1 VEGVRAVVLTV
12 KDIADECKTSVRSVY
27 RMFADG
33 LEFLDLPGGYK
44 VEEAAWE
51 AYKKGRKKCLSGRTN
66 KDATTLPSSEGEHEF
81 IESARRRRRG
91 GTRSARKP
99 NSSSV
104 SMLPAQER
112 S

>member
-1 VEGVRAVVLTV
+1 VLTV
-12 KDIADECKTSVRSVY
+12 KDIAEECKTSVRSVY

-44 VEEAAWE
+44 VEKAAWE
-51 AYKKGRKKCLSGRTN
+51 SYKAGRKKCLSGRT
-66 KDATTLPSSEGEHEF
+66 KPGDTTLPSSEGEQEF

-91 GTRSARKP
+91 GTRSARNQ
-99 NSSSV
+99 NSSNV
-104 SMLPAQER
+104 SPLSAPGR

>member
-1 VEGVRAVVLTV
+1 MLTV
-12 KDIADECKTSVRSVY
+12 KDIAEECKTSVRSVY

-51 AYKKGRKKCLSGRTN
+51 AYKTRRKKCLSGRTRPG
-66 KDATTLPSSEGEHEF
+66 DTTLPSSEGEAAF
-81 IESARRRRRG
+81 IESARQRQRG
-91 GTRSARKP
+91 GRRSRRNP

-104 SMLPAQER
+104 STLPAQER
-112 S
+112 Y

>member
-1 VEGVRAVVLTV
+1 LLTV
-12 KDIADECKTSVRSVY
+12 RDIAEECKTSVRSVY

-44 VEEAAWE
+44 VTEEAWE
-51 AYKKGRKKCLSGRTN
+51 AYKKGRAKCLSGRTN
-66 KDATTLPSSEGEHEF
+66 KGDTTLPSSEGEQEF
-81 IESARRRRRG
+81 IESARRRTRG
-91 GTRSARKP
+91 GRRSRRNP

-104 SMLPAQER
+104 STLSTQGR